1 MTKVFNW
8 KENINNKELEEI
20 SKAITNGKLVIFPTE
35 TVYGI
40 GASIYDDEAL
50 KNIFITKGRA
60 SDNPLIVHVSDIN
73 MIKDITT
80 SISPI
85 EEKLIDAFMPGPFTL
100 ILPKKNKI
108 SNIVSANLDTIGV
121 RMPDSLIAHKIIEYS
136 NTPIAAPSANLSTK
150 PSCTNLADL
159 LEDFDNKV
167 PYIIDGGDSKIGV
180 ESTVVKV
187 INGVPTILRPGM
199 ITPEDI
205 IKVTGNVRIDKNINE
220 VKTGVVESPGMKY
233 KHYAPNSKCL
243 LIYSDDED
251 KLINEVNDQI
261 TNNTIVIG
269 FKEHQDKIHTDKY
282 YIHGSINNYE
292 EISHNIFSL
301 LREVDRLKPDLIIIE
316 GIKKEGLGI
325 AIMNRL
331 IKSASHNY
339 IEK

>member
-1 MTKVFNW
+1 MTKIFNW
-8 KENINNKELEEI
+8 KNNIDDDELEEI
-20 SKAITNGKLVIFPTE
+20 VTAISEGKLVIFPTE

-40 GASIYDDEAL
+40 GASIYSDEAL
-50 KNIFITKGRA
+50 KNIFVTKGRA

-73 MIKDITT
+73 MIHDITT

-85 EEKLIDAFMPGPFTL
+85 EEKLIAAFMPGPFTL
-100 ILPKKNKI
+100 ILPKKDNI
-108 SNIVSANLDTIGV
+108 SNLVSANLNTIGV
-121 RMPDSLIAHKIIEYS
+121 RIPDSLIARRIIESS

-150 PSCTNLADL
+150 PSCTKLSDL

-167 PYIIDGGDSKIGV
+167 DYIIDGGESKIGV

-187 INGVPTILRPGM
+187 INNIPTILRPGK
-199 ITPEDI
+199 ISPSDI
-205 IKVTGNVRIDKNINE
+205 KNVVGCVNIDKNVNE
-220 VKTGVVESPGMKY
+220 VKTGIVESPGMKY

-243 LIYSDDED
+243 LIYSANE
-251 KLINEVNDQI
+251 KTLIDEVN
-261 TNNTIVIG
+261 NHLLCNTIVIG
-269 FKEHQDKIHTDKY
+269 FKEHKDKIKTNMF

-301 LREVDRLKPDLIIIE
+301 LREVDRLNPDLIIIE